1 MKRIK
6 IEMVRMNIT
15 KGEAEFEKV
24 IDLTESYFFKC
35 WEVYRGKKLE
45 NNELVDGIIKVVLS
59 EDNGLNELK
68 EGITYNDNKYIE
80 INTTTAGMKLQ
91 ETNEIDEK
99 FRVESIFI
107 KEEHKD
113 FIKEFEDSLSA
124 GIISELEKNKSE
136 ICINKMVTSKKA
148 LAMTK
153 SDFVE
158 GMPNICFVDEFKYK
172 YRSNYSFLNKNN
184 EIISDEIMVD
194 FVLNDGGGLMTSEY
208 AERIKKALDKDYNI
222 EFAIIRGYHGL
233 AIKGV
238 LLTFDFRY
246 YMKSQYKGDTDTFKK
261 IGDKY
266 YLKDYFGNWRNL
278 DRIDCI
284 MNKSQAKYLGEWK
297 SKVPEGTRWEEIIYP
312 IYKDSKY
319 NGVNKGIYISKV
331 NKNPKSIK
339 GKIMLNYQVIQN
351 LNISAQELIEIAKE
365 TIEEFKNVIG
375 LEDVN
380 YVKLALGDWLTDV
393 TEKATITNKLDLVID
408 RFGDETLKWKYIRSM
423 LKKQL
428 MKRIN
433 KLSGGKIEVD
443 GDICVGCCDPISY
456 CNYLISGDRG
466 KNGLEE
472 GQFYQGGYEGKRL
485 SYRNPIAYYAEITE
499 IDLVKHKLLEGY
511 SPEILFVN
519 AFDDFLFIKSGAD
532 LDGDLFGVVNNETL
546 INSIIKEEAPFINLD
561 DSKAEKNEFTRK
573 QMYEDLWA
581 SSGNLIG
588 EIAIKNSRLC
598 AEVTSYKTL
607 VFKNNEVESYT
618 AYKNKWMLDEN
629 KAKTFYEY
637 KKKFNYYLRRR
648 DYENDMLGYDEAA
661 TWEEYNEYIENNQ
674 YKEYK
679 AKITKEFKEHLEKEE
694 IKFIREFSD
703 QEQRKVRE
711 SIFKKYKNDFFKILL
726 ASQIAIDMPKKL
738 VGIPDWL
745 EDDLKDYS
753 KLYKP
758 RFMHNL
764 GKCSCNGKGDIREC
778 KDIINRV
785 SNNVMD
791 EYCYYIYKELIKPL
805 HELIDDG
812 TKPNKSFLG
821 TILGTDGGV
830 INESLVSIY
839 KENSKLRKENVGNTL
854 ELNRIDIDTKEKVDS
869 LGDISV
875 EDISKTLRSINASI
889 SFCFKFIWDKYLLPN
904 LLKMD
909 SKTDSLIR
917 DIEGE
922 YKWGGYRY
930 KVEKKDK
937 EIDIVTNE
945 EEQLKRKVKD
955 GSITKIRIGQ
965 LTHIKVEEECE
976 VKIEGNKVFYNDE
989 ELGTIFKDFVGQVE
1003 DGIYTAKLDWTTKN
1017 NKEYEKAKSMSMYI

>member
-107 KEEHKD
+107 KKEHED

-124 GIISELEKNKSE
+124 GIISELEKNKSK
-136 ICINKMVTSKKA
+136 ICINKMIISKKA
-148 LAMTK
+148 LAMTG

-158 GMPNICFVDEFKYK
+158 GMPNICFVDEVEYKYK
-172 YRSNYSFLNKNN
+172 SKYSFLNENN
-184 EIISDEIMVD
+184 EIISDEKEVP

-208 AERIKKALDKDYNI
+208 AERIKKALNKDYNI

-246 YMKSQYKGDTDTFKK
+246 YMKSQYKVDTDTFKK

-284 MNKSQAKYLGEWK
+284 INKSQAKYLGELK
-297 SKVPEGTRWEEIIYP
+297 NKVTEGERWEESIYP

-319 NGVNKGIYISKV
+319 NDVNKGIYISKV

-339 GKIMLNYQVIQN
+339 GKIMLNYQVLQN
-351 LNISAQELIEIAKE
+351 LNISAQELIDIAKE
-365 TIEEFKNVIG
+365 TVEEFKNVIG
-375 LEDVN
+375 LEDIN

-393 TEKATITNKLDLVID
+393 TEKATITNKLNLVID
-408 RFGDETLKWKYIRSM
+408 KFGEETLTWQNIKIE
-423 LKKQL
+423 LKRHL
-428 MKRIN
+428 MKRLN
-433 KLSGGKIEVD
+433 RLAGGKLEVE
-443 GDICVGCCDPISY
+443 GDVCIGCCDPISY

-472 GQFYQGGYEGKRL
+472 RQFYQGGYEGKRL

-511 SPEILFVN
+511 TPEILFVN

-561 DSKAEKNEFTRK
+561 DSKAKENEFTRE

-607 VFKNNEVESYT
+607 VKEDKVASYT
-618 AYKNKWMLDEN
+618 ACKNAWMKLEG
-629 KAKTFYEY
+629 KAKDFYSWKKNGRYFISKDEY
-637 KKKFNYYLRRR
+637 ELNREE
-648 DYENDMLGYDEAA
+648 DWES
-661 TWEEYNEYIENNQ
+661 WEEYNEYLKNNQ
-674 YKEYK
+674 YKKYK
-679 AKITKEFKEHLEKEE
+679 NEITKEFKEYLEKSD
-694 IKFIREFSD
+694 IKFIAEFDEQKQKKIRE
-703 QEQRKVRE
+703 KM
-711 SIFKKYKNDFFKILL
+711 FKKHKNDFFKILL
-726 ASQIAIDMPKKL
+726 ASQISIDMPKKL
-738 VGIPDWL
+738 VGIPEWL
-745 EDDLKDYS
+745 KNDIKDYS
-753 KLYKP
+753 NLYKP

-764 GKCSCNGKGDIREC
+764 GKCSCQGKGDIRDC
-778 KDIINRV
+778 KDIINMV

-791 EYCYYIYKELIKPL
+791 EYSYYIFKELIDSLKN
-805 HELIDDG
+805 IVADG
-812 TKPNKSFLG
+812 YKPNKRFIGTVLG
-821 TILGTDGGV
+821 ADDGI
-830 INESLVSIY
+830 INENLVSIY
-839 KENSKLRKENVGNTL
+839 KENSKLRQANRGNTE
-854 ELNRIDIDTKEKVDS
+854 ELNRIDMNTKDKVDA
-869 LGDISV
+869 LGEIRIADM
-875 EDISKTLRSINASI
+875 SKTLRSTNATI
-889 SFCFKFIWDKYLLPN
+889 TFCFKFVWDKYLLPN

-930 KVEKKDK
+930 KVVKREK
-937 EIDIVTNE
+937 EIDIMSNE
-945 EEQLKRKVKD
+945 AEQLKRKIKE
-955 GSITKIRIGQ
+955 GLISKIRVGQ

-976 VKIEGNKVFYNDE
+976 VKIQGDKVFYNDE
-989 ELGTIFKDFVGQVE
+989 ELGTIFEDFVGQVE
-1003 DGIYTAKLDWTTKN
+1003 DGDYKAKLDWTTKN
-1017 NKEYEKAKSMSMYI
+1017 NKDYEKAKSMSMYI